1 MVNLSGQNLGKY
13 QVIDE
18 IGRGGMGTVYR
29 AYDVDLRRHV
39 ALKILLPHLVN
50 DGRFLERFRR
60 EAVTVANL
68 KHPNIVTVHDAN
80 MTAGHYYIVMEML
93 EGRTLREELERL
105 GTLPLPRATH
115 LIKQLAAALDYAHG
129 FGVIHRDVKASNIVL
144 DEQDHV
150 TLTDFG
156 LVKLSQEVG
165 ITQAG
170 HAVGTLKYMAPE
182 QITGE
187 TIDHRADIYALGVVI
202 YEIFTGRL
210 PYPDNTPHELIQGI
224 LFTPPMPVS
233 GVNPGLPV
241 EIDEILSRALAKN
254 PTDRFDTAGAIA
266 TALEQLRPAIG
277 LKLIGPDG
285 REIPLRGLMISLG
298 RNRDNHIVLN
308 SSQISRYHAV
318 IRSEASAWFIT
329 DQGSTN
335 GTYINEQRL
344 AARVPHPLRPG
355 DNLRLGNKL
364 TLRVKESEMAPYHR
378 TETAYY
384 E

>member
-156 LVKLSQEVG
+156 LVKLSQ
-165 ITQAG
+165 
-170 HAVGTLKYMAPE
+170 
-182 QITGE
+182 
-187 TIDHRADIYALGVVI
+187 
-202 YEIFTGRL
+202 
-210 PYPDNTPHELIQGI
+210 
-224 LFTPPMPVS
+224 
-233 GVNPGLPV
+233 
-241 EIDEILSRALAKN
+241 
-254 PTDRFDTAGAIA
+254 
-266 TALEQLRPAIG
+266 
-277 LKLIGPDG
+277 
-285 REIPLRGLMISLG
+285 
-298 RNRDNHIVLN
+298 
-308 SSQISRYHAV
+308 
-318 IRSEASAWFIT
+318 
-329 DQGSTN
+329 
-335 GTYINEQRL
+335 
-344 AARVPHPLRPG
+344 
-355 DNLRLGNKL
+355 
-364 TLRVKESEMAPYHR
+364 
-378 TETAYY
+378 
-384 E
+384 